1 MFMFLL
7 SGLLMTESVMY
18 AKKKQKYNLDLISKQ
33 ENLVP
38 VAIIGSG
45 PAGYSAAIT
54 TSRAGM
60 HTVIFEGPK
69 PGGQLMG
76 TTYVENWPG
85 VPRAT
90 GPEIMG
96 RIELQAKKFGSH
108 FSTESIEKI
117 SLKEW
122 PFKLYTNTNNTIS
135 ALTVII
141 ATGTVPSKLHVPGE
155 ATYWGKGVMSC
166 AVCDSPFTKNSRV
179 VVFGGIEDIS
189 KHGMLTKD
197 IVSAERIIEQVIQLA
212 VYAQEITVII
222 PTYHIQLVDFLRR
235 RFCAYPQ
242 VLLKYNTGIASILGD
257 GKKVTA
263 IELFDTKKMSKDLL
277 PTDWIFLATEQKPAT
292 SLFAKQLDL
301 SPTKHIRIG
310 CNTQETS
317 VSGVFAGGNVSN
329 ERYRQASTASGD
341 GVKAGLDALEF
352 IRKTLQI
359 DDPLLAKLKEKLYV
373 PVHQKQIYHKLP
385 ECEHIITEQ
394 EFGLKLKEKKE
405 KLKIFLIHSSF
416 CPDCKLILPL
426 LLSLKEPYKDK
437 IDIALINS
445 LEAAELVKSLGVFSL
460 PTILFYQGD
469 KRLQDAHVPGSTT
482 KKQMQKLI
490 EGRLS
495 EFRLIPL

>member
-1 MFMFLL
+1 MNKSILIFFFSGFLIGD
-7 SGLLMTESVMY
+7 SFIH
-18 AKKKQKYNLDLISKQ
+18 AKKKQTYRLDLIAKQ

-60 HTVIFEGPK
+60 HTVIFEGAK

-76 TTYVENWPG
+76 TTFVENWPG

-90 GPEIMG
+90 GPEIMAS
-96 RIELQAKKFGSH
+96 IEKQAKNFGSH
-108 FSTESIEKI
+108 FSTEIIEKI

-122 PFKLYTNTNNTIS
+122 PFKLYTNTNTTIS

-141 ATGTVPSKLHVPGE
+141 ATGTSPAKLDIPGE

-179 VVFGGIEDIS
+179 VVFGGIDHIS

-212 VYAQEITVII
+212 VYAKEITVVI
-222 PTYHIQLVDFLRR
+222 PTYHIQLVDFLKR

-242 VLLKYNTGIASILGD
+242 VSLKYNTGIFEILGD
-257 GKKVTA
+257 EKKVTA
-263 IELFDTKKMSKDLL
+263 VELFDTKKMSKQLIA
-277 PTDWIFLATEQKPAT
+277 TDWIFLATEQKPAT
-292 SLFAKQLDL
+292 SLFEKQLDL
-301 SPTKHIRIG
+301 SASKHIRIG

-317 VSGVFAGGNVSN
+317 IAGVFAGGNVSN

-359 DDPLLAKLKEKLYV
+359 DDPYLTRLKEKLYF
-373 PVHQKQIYHKLP
+373 PIDQKHFSHKNSQCARIL
-385 ECEHIITEQ
+385 TEREFSSKLQ
-394 EFGLKLKEKKE
+394 EKNNL
-405 KLKIFLIHSSF
+405 LKIFLIHSSF
-416 CPDCKLILPL
+416 CPDCKIILPL
-426 LLSLKEPYKDK
+426 LLSFQEMYKDK
-437 IDIALINS
+437 IDIILINS
-445 LEAAELVKSLGVFSL
+445 LEAAELVKALGVFSL
-460 PTILFYQGD
+460 PTCLFYQGT
-469 KRLQDAHVPGSTT
+469 KRLQDAHLPGSTT

-490 EGRLS
+490 ES
-495 EFRLIPL
+495 RLIPI